1 MIKRVF
7 ITTIIMMLSVIGA
20 FNAAFSGDLTFEVKS
35 NLNAGI
41 TKVDITPPIGMP
53 LRGYSERTAGS
64 IGIRDPLRAAVLVLD
79 DGSTKAAI
87 IGLDVIGI
95 SYDGTA
101 AMRNAVAE
109 KTGVPEENILI
120 GASHTH
126 ASPGFNHDTDWGQ
139 QIIKKVAG
147 AAWLAMQEMRPVSI
161 GYGENMISFNVN
173 RRLIVEGESQ
183 MQPNPGGPNDT
194 RVKVLRFD
202 DGSSLTPM
210 AILMHAVC
218 HSNVF
223 RMNNLHVSGDFPGEA
238 QHFIER
244 VYGYKT
250 KTLFLQGCCGDI
262 RANLPGIPGVLPY
275 PQFRSGN
282 EADMQWAGM
291 DLGCAVV
298 STSGRLIVHEEL
310 LKRPSEYKIK
320 CASESLSLPGKQD
333 KTVRFDIQALRIG
346 DFMFIA
352 LPGEPFVEYGLNIE
366 KVVGDR
372 AKTFVVG
379 YANGSVGYICTEE
392 SYNYKGYEPNAS
404 RLESNAEKIILKEAA
419 LLIDKMLK

>member
-1 MIKRVF
+1 MIKKTF
-7 ITTIIMMLSVIGA
+7 ITTIIMMLSAIGA
-20 FNAAFSGDLTFEVKS
+20 FNSDFAGDMTFEVKS
-35 NLNAGI
+35 NLKAGVA
-41 TKVDITPPIGMP
+41 KVDITPPIGMS
-53 LRGYSERTAGS
+53 LRGYSGRTAGS
-64 IGIRDPLRAAVLVLD
+64 IGIRDPLRAAVLILD
-79 DGSTKAAI
+79 DGNTKAAI

-95 SYDGTA
+95 NYDGTA
-101 AMRNAVAE
+101 VIRNAVAE

-126 ASPGFNHDTDWGQ
+126 ASPGFNHDTDSGQ

-161 GYGENMISFNVN
+161 GWGEDNISFNIN
-173 RRLIVEGESQ
+173 RRLLVGGELL
-183 MQPNPGGPNDT
+183 MQPNPDGPNDT
-194 RVKVLRFD
+194 RVKILRFD
-202 DGSSLTPM
+202 DGSSLAPV
-210 AILMHAVC
+210 AILVHAVC

-223 RMNNLHVSGDFPGEA
+223 RMNNLHISGDFPGEA

-244 VYGYKT
+244 VYANKT
-250 KTLFLQGCCGDI
+250 KTLFLQGCCGDV

-275 PQFRSGN
+275 PSFRSGN
-282 EADMQWAGM
+282 EADMQWAGT

-298 STSGRLIVHEEL
+298 RTSARLIVHEQL

-320 CASESLSLPGKQD
+320 CVSESLSLPGKQD
-333 KTVRFDIQALRIG
+333 KTVRFDVQALRIN
-346 DFMFIA
+346 DFIFIT

-366 KVVGDR
+366 KMVGDR

-392 SYNYKGYEPNAS
+392 SYKYKGYEPDAS
-404 RLESNAEKIILKEAA
+404 RLESSAEKIILKEVA
-419 LLIDKMLK
+419 LLIDEVLK